1 MARLRAVVVIHAP
14 GLGGN
19 PVCGQ
24 RSTAVVKASC
34 TASSARSISPKRRI
48 RVATQRPYSARK
60 TRSMSAGEV
69 TGPLAGVILERAD
82 LDRGT
87 ARPGGLRGPGERR
100 VEVGG
105 LDHPEAAEV
114 FFGLRERAVDR
125 EDLTALYADHGG
137 RGRGVQPSGEDP
149 CPFRL
154 QLAVERIDVGEGL
167 PHLLG
172 RRELLALDV
181 VHGQH
186 VLLHDP
192 PPSWFRHPTGRFTLL
207 RCRLR
212 VLAPCRPR

>member
-24 RSTAVVKASC
+24 RSTAVVKASW

-60 TRSMSAGEV
+60 TRSISAGD
-69 TGPLAGVILERAD
+69 GPGSLAGGVILERAD
-82 LDRGT
+82 LDRGA

-114 FFGLRERAVDR
+114 FLGLRERAVDR

-137 RGRGVQPSGEDP
+137 RGRRVQPSAEDP
-149 CPFRL
+149 RPGRL
-154 QLAVERIDVGEGL
+154 
-167 PHLLG
+167 H
-172 RRELLALDV
+172 
-181 VHGQH
+181 
-186 VLLHDP
+186 
-192 PPSWFRHPTGRFTLL
+192 
-207 RCRLR
+207 
-212 VLAPCRPR
+212 